1 MNHNSENSTG
11 VFAIGTLLAADDLVA
26 DEVWALGLEVKGR
39 QLGWVTATG
48 SLHDAYRML
57 LTTRVGDRVVWLL
70 ARGEAITVNQFREL
84 LRNIDWNAHLHAAE
98 NIRVDI
104 TGKVSWLKDRRFAGQ
119 LVMDAIRD
127 QATLAK
133 RPRPDY
139 DTEDPALRLAIRFGR
154 GQVDIGINLNRAPL
168 NQRGYRTEGGEAPLR
183 ETLAQVML
191 ARLKIDQY
199 PPSVIIDPCCGSGT
213 ILIEACMRLNQIAPQ
228 RQRLSNQLSRW
239 TGLETISWT
248 DLVATIRLSEIQ
260 TPTRFLGFDINAEAV
275 VRARANIERAG
286 LSDQISVEVSQI
298 EYLSPAM
305 AQITNA
311 ETVWILA
318 NPPYGTRLGRNND
331 LVNLYRTLGDRCRL
345 FQNAQLGL
353 VTSEKPL
360 IQALG
365 LRADKKWEIQAG
377 GLRLNIAKFRL
388 GVSPQ
393 ALDRQQETDPPED
406 ILPLLNRLSK
416 NLKSRSKLL
425 KNNDINCY
433 RIYDS
438 DLPEYNVVIDRF
450 ADYLHIQ
457 EYRPPKTVDPKKAN
471 LRRQLI
477 RQWVPK
483 HLGIPVKQAVYKERF
498 RQSGKSQYEKRAE
511 PLCIDVVENGMRFE
525 VNLTTYT
532 DVGLFLDHRPL
543 RRKLLESC
551 RGQRVLN
558 LFCYTGALSIAA
570 AKGFARAVTS
580 IDMSKTYLTWAHRNF
595 EKNGLNP
602 KHYQFIRVNVL
613 NWLWVNPHAN
623 FDLILL
629 DPPTFSNTKSTE
641 RTLDIQRDHHAL
653 IDACAD
659 WLAPGGVIYFSSNSR
674 NFSLDRALSDR
685 YLIEDITRQSIDAD
699 FDRKPPHVLFKIS
712 VKSAHEQARNIEPSR
727 RSK

>member
-1 MNHNSENSTG
+1 MNHEIENSTG
-11 VFAIGTLLAADDLVA
+11 VFAIGTLLATDDLVA
-26 DEVWALGLEVKGR
+26 DEVQALGLEVKGR
-39 QLGWVTATG
+39 QLGWVTAIG
-48 SLHDAYRML
+48 SLHDAYRVL

-70 ARGEAITVNQFREL
+70 ERGEAITADQFREL
-84 LRNIDWNAHLHAAE
+84 LRTVDWNAHLQAGTS
-98 NIRVDI
+98 IRVDI
-104 TGKVSWLKDRRFAGQ
+104 TGKVGWLKDTRFAGQ

-139 DTEDPALRLAIRFGR
+139 DTEDPAVRLAIRFGR

-191 ARLKIDQY
+191 ARLKIDQH

-213 ILIEACMRLNQIAPQ
+213 ILIEACMRLDQIAPQ

-239 TGLETISWT
+239 TGLESISWT
-248 DLVATIRLSEIQ
+248 DLVATTRLNEIQ
-260 TPTRFLGFDINAEAV
+260 TPTRFLGFDMNAEAV
-275 VRARANIERAG
+275 DRARANIERAG
-286 LSDQISVEVSQI
+286 LSDRISVEVSEI
-298 EYLSPAM
+298 KSLSPAM
-305 AQITNA
+305 AQVTNS
-311 ETVWILA
+311 ETLWILA

-331 LVNLYRTLGDRCRL
+331 LVSLYRTLGDRCKA

-353 VTSEKPL
+353 VTSEKEL
-360 IQALG
+360 IEALG
-365 LRADKKWEIQAG
+365 LRADKKWEMQAG

-388 GVSPQ
+388 GLPPQ
-393 ALDRQQETDPPED
+393 AVDRQQETDPPGE
-406 ILPLLNRLSK
+406 IMPLLNRLSK
-416 NLKSRSKLL
+416 NLKSRSKLM
-425 KNNDINCY
+425 KSNQINCY

-438 DLPEYNVVIDRF
+438 DLPEYNVVIDQF

-471 LRRQLI
+471 HRRQLI
-477 RQWVPK
+477 RHWVPK
-483 HLGIPVKQAVYKERF
+483 HLGISIKHAVYKERF
-498 RQSGKSQYEKRAE
+498 RQSGNSQYEKRAE
-511 PLCIDVVENGMRFE
+511 PLCVDVVENGMRFE

-543 RRKLLESC
+543 RRQLLESC
-551 RGQRVLN
+551 RGKRVLN

-570 AKGFARAVTS
+570 AKGFARVVTS

-602 KHYQFIRVNVL
+602 KHYQFIRANVL
-613 NWLWVNPHAN
+613 DWLLDDPQAN

-653 IDACAD
+653 IDACAN
-659 WLAPGGVIYFSSNSR
+659 WLAPGGVIYFSNNFK
-674 NFSLDRALSDR
+674 NFSLDDAVSDR
-685 YLIEDITRQSIDAD
+685 YSVEDITRRSIDAD

-712 VKSAHEQARNIEPSR
+712 VKSSHE
-727 RSK
+727 

>member
-1 MNHNSENSTG
+1 MNHDNENSTG
-11 VFAIGTLLAADDLVA
+11 VFAIGTLLATDDLVA
-26 DEVWALGLEVKGR
+26 DEVQALGLEVKGR

-57 LTTRVGDRVVWLL
+57 LMTRVGDRVVWLL
-70 ARGEAITVNQFREL
+70 ARGEAITVDQFRGL
-84 LRNIDWNAHLHAAE
+84 LRTINWNAHLHAAE
-98 NIRVDI
+98 TIRVDI
-104 TGKVSWLKDRRFAGQ
+104 TGKVSWLKNTRFAGQ

-133 RPRPDY
+133 RPRPEY
-139 DTEDPALRLAIRFGR
+139 DSEDPALRLAIRFGR

-168 NQRGYRTEGGEAPLR
+168 NQRGYRTVGGEAPLR

-191 ARLKIDQY
+191 ARLKIDQH

-228 RQRLSNQLSRW
+228 RQRLVNQLSRW
-239 TGLETISWT
+239 TGLEMISWT
-248 DLVATIRLSEIQ
+248 DLVTTTRFNEIQ

-275 VRARANIERAG
+275 DRARANIERAG
-286 LSDQISVEVSQI
+286 LSDRISVEVSDI
-298 EYLSPAM
+298 ESLSPAI

-311 ETVWILA
+311 EIVWILA
-318 NPPYGTRLGRNND
+318 NPPYGTRLGRNDD
-331 LVNLYRTLGDRCRL
+331 LVSLYRTLGNRCKV

-353 VTSEKPL
+353 VTSEKEL

-365 LRADKKWEIQAG
+365 LRADKKWEILAG

-393 ALDRQQETDPPED
+393 AVDRQHETDPPKD

-425 KNNDINCY
+425 KNQNINCY

-438 DLPEYNVVIDRF
+438 DLPEYNVVIDQF

-457 EYRPPKTVDPKKAN
+457 EYRPPKTIDPKKAN
-471 LRRQLI
+471 HRRQLV

-483 HLGIPVKQAVYKERF
+483 HLGIPFRHVVYKERF
-498 RQSGKSQYEKRAE
+498 RQSGNSQYERRAE
-511 PLCIDVVENGMRFE
+511 PLYIDVVENGMRFE
-525 VNLTTYT
+525 VNLTSYT

-543 RRKLLESC
+543 RLELLESC

-580 IDMSKTYLTWAHRNF
+580 IDKSKTYLTWAHRNF
-595 EKNGLNP
+595 EKNRLNP
-602 KHYQFIRVNVL
+602 KHYQFIRANVL
-613 NWLWVNPHAN
+613 DWLQVDPQAN

-629 DPPTFSNTKSTE
+629 DPPTFSNTKSTGQ
-641 RTLDIQRDHHAL
+641 TLDIQRDHRAL
-653 IDACAD
+653 IDACAH
-659 WLAPGGVIYFSSNSR
+659 WLAPRGVIYFSNNFR
-674 NFSLDRALSDR
+674 NFTLDDAVSDG
-685 YLIEDITRQSIDAD
+685 YSVEDITWQSIDVD

-712 VKSAHEQARNIEPSR
+712 VKSSHEQAQNIEPSK
-727 RSK
+727 RSR